1 MEKNGKASSSKRTRH
16 INIRYYFVTDRISNG
31 EIDIVYCPTKQMI
44 ADFFTKPLQ
53 GAAFTEF
60 RDFIMNAVSDVGTD
74 NIQNHRSVLNNDDE
88 QIPGDEAIN
97 TIHGYGND
105 DGFTIVT
112 RRMKRMKTN
121 KVRTIERQPSKMSSN
136 KVSKLSMPVR
146 QNNGVKHQGNRAKA
160 HYI

>member
-1 MEKNGKASSSKRTRH
+1 MGNEYFGNDDDDEDERKRELLTA
-16 INIRYYFVTDRISNG
+16 
-31 EIDIVYCPTKQMI
+31 IVM
-44 ADFFTKPLQ
+44 L
-53 GAAFTEF
+53 
-60 RDFIMNAVSDVGTD
+60 
-74 NIQNHRSVLNNDDE
+74 LNNDDE

-121 KVRTIERQPSKMSSN
+121 KVRTIERQPSEMSSN